1 MSYPEWSE
9 QEDNMVRTLY
19 PDLGA
24 RGTTAALRAEHFIRT
39 EGAVKVRAKYLNV
52 KRDRSKIHRVQDDMW
67 TPQELDVIRASYPT
81 GGAEMVKKYLDALGY
96 TRTIGAINT
105 RANMMGVKLLKT
117 KRRMTKGGDKVV
129 RNICLDTELDVD
141 VIRKL
146 DSVSNRS
153 QYVRDLVK
161 ADIS

>member
-1 MSYPEWSE
+1 MSYPGWSE
-9 QEDNMVRTLY
+9 QEDEMVKALY

-39 EGAVKVRAKYLNV
+39 EGAVKVRAKHLNV

-67 TPQELDVIRASYPT
+67 TPEELDVIRASYPT
-81 GGAEMVKKYLDALGY
+81 GGAEVTKRYLDAMGHN
-96 TRTIGAINT
+96 RTIGAINT
-105 RANMMGVKLLKT
+105 RAAMMGVKLLNT
-117 KRRMTKGGDKVV
+117 KRRMTKGGEKVI
-129 RNICLDTELDVD
+129 RNICLDTQLDSD
-141 VIRKL
+141 VIEKL
-146 DSVSNRS
+146 DSVRNRS